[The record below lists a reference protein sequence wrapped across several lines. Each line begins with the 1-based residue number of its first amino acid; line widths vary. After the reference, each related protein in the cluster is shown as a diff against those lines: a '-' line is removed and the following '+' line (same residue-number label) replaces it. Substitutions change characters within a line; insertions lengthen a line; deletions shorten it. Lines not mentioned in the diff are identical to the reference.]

1 MTNDYWPNCD
11 NNALI
16 PLSYSKLGCLYT
28 YLPTLHHP
36 TLVSSFLLRQ
46 TRILTPK
53 LSISGRFS
61 QREIG
66 RFEGESVTLL
76 KTLATMLPSSAT
88 SPDGPTLPKAHPHAT
103 HSHAVRCL
111 RPQAQWQ
118 ELLRLCRE
126 SARADF
132 AMELWVSPRHEHQP
146 RGVPRDERT
155 GQSDCRSGWWVVGRI
170 RGELLVLRIIY
181 YLCHVYR
188 WIFCFFLQHE
198 DTLNFSTWQDPGP
211 LLLLRISKV

>member
-1 MTNDYWPNCD
+1 M
-11 NNALI
+11 L
-16 PLSYSKLGCLYT
+16 
-28 YLPTLHHP
+28 
-36 TLVSSFLLRQ
+36 
-46 TRILTPK
+46 
-53 LSISGRFS
+53 ISGRFS
-61 QREIG
+61 QRKIG
-66 RFEGESVTLL
+66 RFEGKSVTLL

-181 YLCHVYR
+181 YLCNVYR
-188 WIFCFFLQHE
+188 WIFVSFCNTKIRWIFRHGK
-198 DTLNFSTWQDPGP
+198 TLGRFCCSGYQKYNK
-211 LLLLRISKV
+211 L